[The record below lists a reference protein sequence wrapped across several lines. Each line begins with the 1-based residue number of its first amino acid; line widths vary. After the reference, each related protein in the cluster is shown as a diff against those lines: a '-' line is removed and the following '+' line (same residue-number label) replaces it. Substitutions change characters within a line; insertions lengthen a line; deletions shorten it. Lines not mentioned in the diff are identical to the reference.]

1 VTVFFLVRHAAHD
14 KMSSFLAGRACGI
27 HLGETGR
34 QQATRLAQR
43 LKRERLDVIH
53 TSPRERTLE
62 TACLIASA
70 SGLPVPEVA
79 EGLDEIDFGT
89 WSGRTFDDLSHD
101 LAFQRWNE
109 IRSLARTPA
118 GESMLDVQVRI
129 LRHMEGIMATMNA
142 RMVVLVSHAEVIKAA
157 VLYYLGLPLDAWSR
171 FDIEPASITTLVL
184 SERGAKLT
192 GMNEIA

>member
-14 KMSSFLAGRACGI
+14 KGGSFLAGRAPGI

-34 QQATRLAQR
+34 QQAARLAER
-43 LKRERLDVIH
+43 LKRERPDVIH

-62 TACLIASA
+62 TAQFIVSA
-70 SGLPVPEVA
+70 LGLPVPEVA
-79 EGLDEIDFGT
+79 EELDEIDFGT

-101 LAFQRWNE
+101 SAFQRWNAMR
-109 IRSLARTPA
+109 ILAHTPA

-129 LRHMEGIMATMNA
+129 LRHIERIRTRAGA
-142 RMVVLVSHAEVIKAA
+142 RGVILVSHEDVIKAA

-184 SERGAKLT
+184 SEVGAKLN
-192 GMNEIA
+192 GINEVA